1 MQSSGKPGITLQM
14 YDNYFNEIAIK
25 IAPFL
30 NWLSMRYIEFEALI
44 SPQRLNRYKIA
55 CNNNTRKT
63 LSLYRANIRMS
74 QAFLAVLG
82 IFEVVLRN
90 KIDLHY
96 KIQFSSNPEWLLAS
110 TMPGGFLTRN
120 GCQNSLNKISRT
132 YADLGA
138 NYTHDKL
145 LSELSFGFWKFMF
158 AGRQFQA
165 GGSTLLTI
173 FPNLPP
179 HRNQSFIYQ
188 KLDKI
193 NSIRNR
199 VAHHEPICFGAGN
212 VIGTVYARSHFQEII
227 DIITYMG
234 VSSQQLFY
242 GIDGVFKEANFID
255 AI

>member
-1 MQSSGKPGITLQM
+1 MK
-14 YDNYFNEIAIK
+14 YV
-25 IAPFL
+25 
-30 NWLSMRYIEFEALI
+30 EFERLI
-44 SPQRLNRYKIA
+44 SPQRLNRYNAA

-90 KIDLHY
+90 KIDQHY
-96 KIQFSSNPEWLLAS
+96 KAQFTAAPEWLLAS
-110 TMPGGFLTRN
+110 TLPGGFLTRN

-132 YADLGA
+132 YTDLGA

-145 LSELSFGFWKFMF
+145 LAELSFGFWKFMF

-165 GGSTLLTI
+165 GGSTLLAI
-173 FPNLPP
+173 LPSLP
-179 HRNQSFIYQ
+179 AHRNQNFIYQ
-188 KLDKI
+188 KLDRI

-199 VAHHEPICFGAGN
+199 VAHHEPICFGPGN
-212 VIGTVYARSHFQEII
+212 AIGTIYARSHFQEIT

-234 VSSQQLFY
+234 VNSQQLLF
-242 GIDGVFKEANFID
+242 GIDGVIKEANYID
-255 AI
+255 GI